1 MAEFMM
7 PSLGADMQSGA
18 LIEWHV
24 KPGDAIKRGDII
36 AVVGTE
42 KGDIDIEVFEE
53 GIVAEILA
61 QPGTEVPV
69 GHPIAIIR
77 GPGEAAAPPSAEPA
91 PVAAPAAKTLKEQ
104 IEEAP
109 HPMDQK
115 ALAETAAAPAPA
127 EASGNGHRVRVSP
140 LARKLAAELG
150 VDLDKVHG
158 TGPNGAISREDVE
171 AAAKAL
177 AAPAKAPAP
186 VPVPVAPPPAPAP
199 APAGSPP
206 VAPKPAPAVDKG
218 APDAQAGMRRAIAAA
233 MAKSNREIPHYYL
246 QTRINMRAA
255 LDWLEQENLKRSI
268 KDRVLPA
275 VLLIKAA
282 ALGLAAVPALNGF
295 WRDDAFQPSEAINI
309 GFAIALR
316 QGGLITPA
324 IHNADLKDMDELMAN
339 LRDLIMRT
347 RAGRLR
353 SSEMTDA
360 TVVLTSLGDMGVD
373 TVYGVIYPPQVALIG
388 FGKVSDQVWVEN
400 GLIGVRPVVT
410 ATLAGD
416 HRATDGRTGAQ
427 FLDILTG
434 LLQEPA
440 KLWIERA
447 A

>member
-7 PSLGADMQSGA
+7 PSLGADMQSGT
-18 LIEWHV
+18 LIEWNV
-24 KPGDAIKRGDII
+24 KPGDAVKRGDII

-42 KGDIDIEVFEE
+42 KGDIDVEVFED
-53 GIVAEILA
+53 GVVAELLA
-61 QPGTEVPV
+61 QPGTEIPV
-69 GHPIAIIR
+69 GRPIAVIR
-77 GPGEAAAPPSAEPA
+77 GAGEAAP
-91 PVAAPAAKTLKEQ
+91 APAAKTLKEQ

-115 ALAETAAAPAPA
+115 ALVETAVAAPVAA
-127 EASGNGHRVRVSP
+127 AVGNGHRVRVSP

-171 AAAKAL
+171 AAAKA
-177 AAPAKAPAP
+177 AATAPAKAPEPAP
-186 VPVPVAPPPAPAP
+186 APAAPPPAPAP
-199 APAGSPP
+199 APAAAKP
-206 VAPKPAPAVDKG
+206 AAKPAPAADKG
-218 APDAQAGMRRAIAAA
+218 TPDAQAGMRRAIAAA

-246 QTRINMRAA
+246 QTRIDMRAA
-255 LDWLEQENLKRSI
+255 LSWLEQENLKRSI

-275 VLLIKAA
+275 VLLIKAT

-295 WRDDAFQPSEAINI
+295 WIDDAFQPSEAINI

-373 TVYGVIYPPQVALIG
+373 LVYGVIYPPQVAIVG

-400 GLIGVRPVVT
+400 GMIGVRPVVT
-410 ATLAGD
+410 ATLSGD

-427 FLDILTG
+427 FLDILAG

-440 KLWIERA
+440 KLWAERA

>member
-7 PSLGADMQSGA
+7 PSLGADMQSGT
-18 LIEWHV
+18 LIEWNV
-24 KPGDAIKRGDII
+24 KQGDTVKRGDII

-42 KGDIDIEVFEE
+42 KGDIDVEVFED
-53 GIVAEILA
+53 GMVADLLA
-61 QPGTEVPV
+61 QPGTEIPV
-69 GHPIAIIR
+69 GTPIAIIR
-77 GPGEAAAPPSAEPA
+77 GAGEAVPEPGD
-91 PVAAPAAKTLKEQ
+91 VAAKKTLKEK
-104 IEEAP
+104 IEESP

-115 ALAETAAAPAPA
+115 AMAEKAPEPEPVGIA
-127 EASGNGHRVRVSP
+127 GNGHRIRVSP

-150 VDLDKVHG
+150 VDVEKIHG
-158 TGPNGAISREDVE
+158 SGPHGAISREDVE
-171 AAAKAL
+171 AAA
-177 AAPAKAPAP
+177 AKPAP
-186 VPVPVAPPPAPAP
+186 VNAPESAPQ
-199 APAGSPP
+199 P
-206 VAPKPAPAVDKG
+206 VAPKPVPAPQPVAAKPVAKPAPAADKG
-218 APDAQAGMRRAIAAA
+218 SPDAQAGMRRAIANA

-246 QTRINMRAA
+246 QTRIDMRAA
-255 LDWLEQENLKRSI
+255 LTWLEQENLKRSM

-275 VLLIKAA
+275 VLLIKAT

-295 WRDDAFQPSEAINI
+295 WVDDAFQPSEAINI

-324 IHNADLKDMDELMAN
+324 IHNTDLKDMDELMAAM
-339 LRDLIMRT
+339 RDLIMRT

-373 TVYGVIYPPQVALIG
+373 TVYGVIYPPQVALVG

-400 GLIGVRPVVT
+400 GMIGVRPVVT

-440 KLWIERA
+440 KLWVERA

>member
-1 MAEFMM
+1 MAEFNM
-7 PSLGADMQSGA
+7 PSLGADMQSGT
-18 LIEWHV
+18 LIEWNK
-24 KPGDAIKRGDII
+24 KPGEEVKRGDII

-42 KGDIDIEVFEE
+42 KGDIEVEVFED
-53 GIVAEILA
+53 GVIVDLLV

-69 GHPIAIIR
+69 GNPIAIIR
-77 GPGEAAAPPSAEPA
+77 GVGEPE
-91 PVAAPAAKTLKEQ
+91 PVAAATPPKQTLKEQ

-115 ALAETAAAPAPA
+115 AQVEKTAEPAPA
-127 EASGNGHRVRVSP
+127 AVAGNGHRIRVSP
-140 LARKLAAELG
+140 LARKLAEELG
-150 VDLDKVHG
+150 VNLEKVQG
-158 TGPNGAISREDVE
+158 SGPHGAISREDVE
-171 AAAKAL
+171 AAAKAA
-177 AAPAKAPAP
+177 AAPVKAPAP
-186 VPVPVAPPPAPAP
+186 VPA
-199 APAGSPP
+199 
-206 VAPKPAPAVDKG
+206 APKPAAPPEPVKPAAKPAPVVDKG
-218 APDAQAGMRRAIAAA
+218 APDAQAGMRRAIANA

-246 QTRINMRAA
+246 QTRINMGPAMA
-255 LDWLEQENLKRSI
+255 WLEQENLKRSI

-275 VLLIKAA
+275 VLLIKAT

-295 WRDDAFQPSEAINI
+295 WIDDAFQPSEAINI

-324 IHNADLKDMDELMAN
+324 IHNADLKDMDELMAAM
-339 LRDLIMRT
+339 RDLIMRT

-373 TVYGVIYPPQVALIG
+373 TVYGVIYPPQIALVG

-400 GLIGVRPVVT
+400 GMIGVRPVVT

-440 KLWIERA
+440 KLWVERA

>member
-1 MAEFMM
+1 MAEFNM
-7 PSLGADMQSGA
+7 PSLGADMQSGT
-18 LIEWHV
+18 LIEWNK
-24 KPGDAIKRGDII
+24 KPGDEVKRGDII

-42 KGDIDIEVFEE
+42 KGDIEVEVFDN
-53 GIVAEILA
+53 GVIVDLLV

-69 GHPIAIIR
+69 GNPIAIIR
-77 GPGEAAAPPSAEPA
+77 GAGEPE
-91 PVAAPAAKTLKEQ
+91 PVAAATPPKQTLKEQ

-115 ALAETAAAPAPA
+115 AQVEKAAEPAPA
-127 EASGNGHRVRVSP
+127 AVAGNGHRIRVSP

-150 VDLDKVHG
+150 VDLEKVHG
-158 TGPNGAISREDVE
+158 SGPHGAISREDVE
-171 AAAKAL
+171 AAAKAA
-177 AAPAKAPAP
+177 AAPVKAPAP
-186 VPVPVAPPPAPAP
+186 VPA
-199 APAGSPP
+199 
-206 VAPKPAPAVDKG
+206 APKPAAPPEPVKPAAKPAPVVDKG
-218 APDAQAGMRRAIAAA
+218 APDAQAGMRRAIANA

-246 QTRINMRAA
+246 QTRINMGPAMA
-255 LDWLEQENLKRSI
+255 WLEQENLKRSI

-275 VLLIKAA
+275 VLLIKAT

-295 WRDDAFQPSEAINI
+295 WIDDAFQPSEAINI

-324 IHNADLKDMDELMAN
+324 IHNADLKDMDELMAAM
-339 LRDLIMRT
+339 RDLIMRT

-373 TVYGVIYPPQVALIG
+373 TVYGVIYPPQIALVG

-400 GLIGVRPVVT
+400 GMIGVRPVVT

-440 KLWIERA
+440 KLWVERA

>member
-77 GPGEAAAPPSAEPA
+77 GPGEAAAPPGAEPA

-115 ALAETAAAPAPA
+115 ALAQTAAAPAPA

-171 AAAKAL
+171 VAAKTL
-177 AAPAKAPAP
+177 AVPAKAPAP

-447 A
+447 V

>member
-7 PSLGADMQSGA
+7 PSLGADMQSGT
-18 LIEWHV
+18 LIEWNV
-24 KPGDAIKRGDII
+24 KPGDAVKRGDII

-42 KGDIDIEVFEE
+42 KGDIDVEVFEE
-53 GIVAEILA
+53 GVVAEILA

-77 GPGEAAAPPSAEPA
+77 GAGEPA
-91 PVAAPAAKTLKEQ
+91 PEPAAAAVPAAKTLKEQ

-115 ALAETAAAPAPA
+115 ALAETAVAPAPA

-150 VDLDKVHG
+150 VDLEKVHG

-171 AAAKAL
+171 AAA
-177 AAPAKAPAP
+177 APAKAPAP
-186 VPVPVAPPPAPAP
+186 APVPVAPPPAPAP
-199 APAGSPP
+199 AAPP
-206 VAPKPAPAVDKG
+206 PAPAPAPAAAAKPAAKPAADKG

-255 LDWLEQENLKRSI
+255 LEWLEQENLKRSI

-275 VLLIKAA
+275 VLLIKAT

-295 WRDDAFQPSEAINI
+295 WIDDAFQPSEAINI

-339 LRDLIMRT
+339 MRDLIMRT

-373 TVYGVIYPPQVALIG
+373 TVYGVIYPPQIALVG

-447 A
+447 V